1 MLQTQSKP
9 VIDYFAGSANITK
22 ALPSGA
28 TGFKIAN
35 DGDSTLTFTINGLTI
50 TVKAGETVS
59 DDFREFFTVTVTSTV
74 AFRAW
79 VRG

>member
-1 MLQTQSKP
+1 MQIQNKP
-9 VIDYFAGSANITK
+9 VIDYFAGSANVTK

-28 TGFKIAN
+28 TGFRIAN
-35 DGDSTLTFTINGLTI
+35 DGASTLTFTINGLTM
-50 TVKAGETVS
+50 TVKAAETL
-59 DDFREFFTVTVTSTV
+59 DLDFKDFFTVTVTTTV